1 MEVEG
6 ADDDDDFTK
15 PQSLFSFHS
24 PTLPIHSILLTI
36 FAVHVDVGTTLDG
49 AVLSTQGELRG
60 EKIAQTSLSSAM
72 ESFFVTGLPTSTS
85 WLKYP
90 SNSN

>member
-1 MEVEG
+1 MEG

-15 PQSLFSFHS
+15 AQSLLSFHS
-24 PTLPIHSILLTI
+24 STLPIHQATLTM
-36 FAVHVDVGTTLDG
+36 FAVHVDARTKLDG
-49 AVLSTQGELRG
+49 AVLSTRSEFRG

-90 SNSN
+90 NNSY

>member
-1 MEVEG
+1 MEG

-15 PQSLFSFHS
+15 PQSLFSLHS
-24 PTLPIHSILLTI
+24 TTLPIHSALLTI
-36 FAVHVDVGTTLDG
+36 FAVHVDARTTLDV
-49 AVLSTQGELRG
+49 AVLSIRCELWG

-90 SNSN
+90 SNS